1 MATHASM
8 LSSILIERENIQ
20 NANSPKR
27 PFRTKTLSL
36 LQSNFKK
43 REDLKKQDRAY
54 HGLVAFIAGLYRVNN
69 FDFKIK
75 NIKIEYFSNFIFV
88 ECESSW

>member
-69 FDFKIK
+69 FHFKIK
-75 NIKIEYFSNFIFV
+75 IFK
-88 ECESSW
+88 